1 MRDFAR
7 HGDVSVCSCAQL
19 QAAPAASPRARTTSL
34 ARLLGRFPSPTPL
47 RGRARGQRHLQRV
60 SESGGGSL
68 GQRAVPAR
76 WFCRALARR
85 GSPAA
90 ASERALH
97 PAGTAQE
104 RQCVRGTHAF
114 ACTIDTAGPVPQ
126 RGLCFPRRGA
136 PAARLCSPRLARFR
150 RTGLP
155 ASAVPPL
162 RLSGAAGGRA
172 ARGGKKPHRIAL
184 LPPVGSALHAPAAS
198 SADTSAV
205 WPGLSQAL
213 GYAGGCGARRAPHAR
228 GAHQGDGAGSVA
240 RRCSH
245 ASSSARRAHPRTM
258 TRRCRSEDADAVPKL
273 PPGPC

>member
-1 MRDFAR
+1 MR
-7 HGDVSVCSCAQL
+7 
-19 QAAPAASPRARTTSL
+19 TSL

-136 PAARLCSPRLARFR
+136 PAVRLCSPRLARFR

-162 RLSGAAGGRA
+162 RHSGAAGGRA
-172 ARGGKKPHRIAL
+172 ARGGKSRTESRCCPLWGRRCTPPPPP
-184 LPPVGSALHAPAAS
+184 LPTLRLFGRVCRKRWGTRAA
-198 SADTSAV
+198 
-205 WPGLSQAL
+205 
-213 GYAGGCGARRAPHAR
+213 AGRGGARTRCAP
-228 GAHQGDGAGSVA
+228 G
-240 RRCSH
+240 
-245 ASSSARRAHPRTM
+245 
-258 TRRCRSEDADAVPKL
+258 RRCRERRTAVLTRQLLRSARPSVQ
-273 PPGPC
+273 GQ